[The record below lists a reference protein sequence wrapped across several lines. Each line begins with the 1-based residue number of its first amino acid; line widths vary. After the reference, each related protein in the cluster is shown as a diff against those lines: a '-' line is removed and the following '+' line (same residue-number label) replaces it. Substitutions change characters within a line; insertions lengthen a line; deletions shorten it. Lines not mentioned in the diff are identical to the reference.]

1 MPSIMELNV
10 IVSWC
15 VVCAEVALIVTVG
28 CSEAWFYASR
38 IRKKGDSNDSKT
50 SF

>member
-10 IVSWC
+10 IASWC
-15 VVCAEVALIVTVG
+15 IVCAETALIVTVL

-38 IRKKGDSNDSKT
+38 ITKKGDR
-50 SF
+50 